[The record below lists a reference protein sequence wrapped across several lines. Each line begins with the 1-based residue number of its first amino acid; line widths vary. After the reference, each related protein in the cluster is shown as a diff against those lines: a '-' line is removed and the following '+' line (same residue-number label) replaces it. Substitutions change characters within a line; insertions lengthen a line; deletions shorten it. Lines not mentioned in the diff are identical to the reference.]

1 LIKKNLNILI
11 VEDEFLAISYL
22 KDILQKIG
30 FEKFFVAN
38 NAELAKKI
46 TFDNNIELIF
56 MDINISGSID
66 GINCAKSIDNK
77 IPIIYT
83 TAFIDIDTINETE
96 QTNSFGY
103 IIKPFSYEDVYSTL
117 NVALRL
123 MNKELLNNQ
132 SNNNDHTIKLGNY
145 IYYKKS
151 KTLKYNGNIIDLTKK
166 EIEVL
171 NQLCLNINQQIS
183 YTFLIDKIWYDK
195 DISLSTIRD
204 TLSRLKKK
212 VPTLDIQNIQ
222 NHGYILK
229 VPQ

>member
-1 LIKKNLNILI
+1 MIKKNLNILI
-11 VEDEFLAISYL
+11 VEDEFLAVSYL

-30 FEKFFVAN
+30 FEKFFIAN
-38 NAELAKKI
+38 NAEHAKKI
-46 TFDNNIELIF
+46 TLDNDIELIF
-56 MDINISGSID
+56 MDLNINGNID
-66 GINCAKSIDNK
+66 GITCAKKINNK

-83 TAFIDIDTINETE
+83 TAFTDTDTINETE

-132 SNNNDHTIKLGNY
+132 FNNNDAIKLGDY
-145 IYYKKS
+145 VYHRKT

-171 NQLCLNINQQIS
+171 S
-183 YTFLIDKIWYDK
+183 
-195 DISLSTIRD
+195 
-204 TLSRLKKK
+204 
-212 VPTLDIQNIQ
+212 
-222 NHGYILK
+222 
-229 VPQ
+229 

>member
-1 LIKKNLNILI
+1 MIEKNLNILI
-11 VEDEFLAISYL
+11 VEDEFLAVSYL

-30 FEKFFVAN
+30 FENFFITN
-38 NAELAKKI
+38 NAEVAKKI
-46 TFDNNIELIF
+46 TLDNNIELIF
-56 MDINISGSID
+56 MDINISGNTD
-66 GINCAKSIDNK
+66 GITCAKSIDNK

-83 TAFIDIDTINETE
+83 TAFIDTDTINETE

-117 NVALRL
+117 IVALRL
-123 MNKELLNNQ
+123 MNKELLNNRF
-132 SNNNDHTIKLGNY
+132 SDNDYAIKLGDY
-145 IYYKKS
+145 VYHKKT

-183 YTFLIDKIWYDK
+183 YSFLMDKVWQDK
-195 DISLSTIRD
+195 DVSLSTIRD

-229 VPQ
+229 I